1 MLFGFFFSSRRRHTR
16 WTGDWSSDV
25 CSSDLKEKLLHAV
38 EELHEFNPMLG
49 HRGCR
54 LGITYPEI
62 TRMQARAIF
71 EAAVQVAKKGI
82 PVKPEVMIPLVGHV
96 EELKRQKKIV
106 QEVAQEV
113 LGNSSKAQAAR
124 AAGFTSD

>member
-1 MLFGFFFSSRRRHTR
+1 DGAKNKGDIAKVSRPLR
-16 WTGDWSSDV
+16 
-25 CSSDLKEKLLHAV
+25 AV
-38 EELHEFNPMLG
+38 EERHEFNPMLG

-62 TRMQARAIF
+62 TKMQARAIF

-106 QEVAQEV
+106 QDVAKEV
-113 LGNSSKAQAAR
+113 LGRDGS
-124 AAGFTSD
+124 GVE